1 MSKGGGRTRT
11 ITQTSAAPAYAQ
23 PYLEYGL
30 SQAKQL
36 YESPTPEYYPEST
49 VVGFSPQTQAALAG
63 LEAYAQGPQPIVEA
77 TQQAVMQNLMGTN
90 PLQAA
95 AFRPVIEQVEAQ
107 AAKAGRYGSG
117 YQQAALAQALAPA
130 ALQAQQ
136 AAIAQAP
143 GAFQF
148 GQAPSQLMA
157 QVGAAQEAQQQAQL
171 QADIDRFMFEQMRPQ
186 QKLAE
191 YLASVRGGT
200 VGGQEITPVYRN
212 PALGFLSGGLAGG
225 QLAGTLKEAGALGS
239 LSPVGLM
246 GAGAFFGGLG

>member
-30 SQAKQL
+30 SQARQL

-95 AFRPVIEQVEAQ
+95 AFRPAVEQVEAQ
-107 AAKAGRYGSG
+107 FGKAGRYGSG
-117 YQQAALAQALAPA
+117 YQQAAVAQALAPA

-136 AAIAQAP
+136 AAIQQAP

-148 GQAPSQLMA
+148 GMAPSQLMA

-171 QADIDRFMFEQMRPQ
+171 QADIDRFMFEQQRPQ

-191 YLASVRGGT
+191 YMASVAGGT
-200 VGGQEITPVYRN
+200 VGERQITPQYRN
-212 PALGFLSGGLAGG
+212 IGAGLLGGAIGGG
-225 QLAGTLKEAGALGS
+225 QLAKLSGGAIDPALGI
-239 LSPVGLM
+239 GL
-246 GAGAFFGGLG
+246 GAFSSLFG

>member
-95 AFRPVIEQVEAQ
+95 AFRPVVEQVEGQ
-107 AAKAGRYGSG
+107 FGKARRYGSG
-117 YQQAALAQALAPA
+117 YQQAAVARALAPA

-136 AAIAQAP
+136 AAIQQAP
-143 GAFQF
+143 AAFQF
-148 GQAPSQLMA
+148 GMAPSQLMA

-191 YLASVRGGT
+191 YLTSVRGGT

-212 PALGFLSGGLAGG
+212 PALGFVSGGLAGG
-225 QLAGTLKEAGALGS
+225 QLAGTLKSAGALGGMT
-239 LSPVGLM
+239 SPFLM
-246 GAGAFFGGLG
+246 GAGALLGGLG

>member
-1 MSKGGGRTRT
+1 MSKGGGSTRT
-11 ITQTSAAPAYAQ
+11 ISSSTMAPAYAQ

-95 AFRPVIEQVEAQ
+95 AFRPVVEQVESQ
-107 AAKAGRYGSG
+107 FSKAGRYGSG

-157 QVGAAQEAQQQAQL
+157 QVGAAQEAQEQAQL
-171 QADIDRFMFEQMRPQ
+171 QADIDRFMFEQQRPQ

-191 YLASVRGGT
+191 YMASVAGGT
-200 VGGQEITPVYRN
+200 VGSQQITPQYRN
-212 PALGFLSGGLAGG
+212 IGAGLLGGAIGGG
-225 QLAGTLKEAGALGS
+225 QLAKLSGGAIDSGLGIGLGALSS
-239 LSPVGLM
+239 L
-246 GAGAFFGGLG
+246 FR

>member
-1 MSKGGGRTRT
+1 MSKGGGSTRT
-11 ITQTSAAPAYAQ
+11 ISSSTMAPAYAQ

-36 YESPTPEYYPEST
+36 YESATPEYYPEST

-63 LEAYAQGPQPIVEA
+63 LEAYARAPQPIVEA

-95 AFRPVIEQVEAQ
+95 AFRPVVEQVQAE

-130 ALQAQQ
+130 AYQAQQ
-136 AAIAQAP
+136 AAIQQAP
-143 GAFQF
+143 AAFEF
-148 GQAPSQLMA
+148 GQVPSQLLA
-157 QVGAAQEAQQQAQL
+157 RVGAAQEAQQQAQL

-191 YLASVRGGT
+191 YMASVAGGT
-200 VGGQEITPVYRN
+200 VGTQQITPQYRN
-212 PALGFLSGGLAGG
+212 IGAGLLGGAIGGG
-225 QLAGTLKEAGALGS
+225 QLAGLSGGAISPGMGIGLGALSS
-239 LSPVGLM
+239 L
-246 GAGAFFGGLG
+246 FG

>member
-1 MSKGGGRTRT
+1 MSKGGGSTRT
-11 ITQTSAAPAYAQ
+11 ISSSTMAPAYAQ

-95 AFRPVIEQVEAQ
+95 AFRPAVEQVEAQ
-107 AAKAGRYGSG
+107 FGKAGRYGSG
-117 YQQAALAQALAPA
+117 YQQAAVAQALAPA

-191 YLASVRGGT
+191 YMASVAGGT
-200 VGGQEITPVYRN
+200 VGSQQIQPVYRN

-225 QLAGTLKEAGALGS
+225 QLAGTLSKAGALGGMT
-239 LSPVGLM
+239 SPFLM
-246 GAGAFFGGLG
+246 GAGALLGGLG